1 MDAMETIQT
10 PPPAPQAPA
19 LESTPK
25 RKVPV
30 TAFIAV
36 VALIVSVVALVNT
49 NSSITQDELFTQPT
63 NVDEL
68 IDTVSKS
75 LVSISCDGSRGTGF
89 AFSLNE
95 GNEDYPTSVIT
106 NYHVID
112 DCIGNVSAM
121 RVHHGDGYNRLAEAM
136 IYGYDEEND
145 LAVLDISAELPT
157 LSETEEEIRPGH
169 WTMAIGHPVTEFG
182 ETLYDSVTFGNIL
195 GTDGSYFNYTTSTLN
210 GGNSGGPLI
219 NSRGE
224 LLGVNTQAVAS
235 TEEGIWN
242 YAISPKIL
250 CEKLYNC

>member
-1 MDAMETIQT
+1 MDIFET
-10 PPPAPQAPA
+10 PPPAPQVPA
-19 LESTPK
+19 AETTPK
-25 RKVPV
+25 RTIPV
-30 TAFIAV
+30 AV
-36 VALIVSVVALVNT
+36 IISVIALIVSVAALLNNNPSV
-49 NSSITQDELFTQPT
+49 TQGDLFTQPP

-68 IDTVSKS
+68 IDTVSES
-75 LVSISCDGSRGTGF
+75 LVAISCDGSSGTGF

-95 GNEDYPTSVIT
+95 GNEEYPTSVIT
-106 NYHVID
+106 NHHVIE

-121 RVHHGDGYNRLAEAM
+121 RVYHGDGYDQLAEAM

-145 LAVLDISAELPT
+145 LAVLDIAALLPT
-157 LSETEEEIRPGH
+157 LSETEEQIRPGH
-169 WTMAIGHPVTEFG
+169 WTMAIGHPVTEFD

-224 LLGVNTQAVAS
+224 LLGVNTLAVAS

-242 YAISPKIL
+242 FAISPKIL